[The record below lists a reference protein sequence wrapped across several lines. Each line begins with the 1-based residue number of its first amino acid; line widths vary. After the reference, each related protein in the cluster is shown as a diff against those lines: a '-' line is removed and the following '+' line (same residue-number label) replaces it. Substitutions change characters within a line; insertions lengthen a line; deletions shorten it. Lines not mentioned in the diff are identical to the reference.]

1 MADCFLCSFV
11 GARVRGVSLGCAR
24 IKLEFIAMTSVSLLS
39 GLLSHS
45 GGCTQRCN
53 VFGSCD
59 MDLGNH
65 GLLQWIRCSIWLR
78 KNSS

>member
-11 GARVRGVSLGCAR
+11 DGMVHDVSLGCAR
-24 IKLEFIAMTSVSLLS
+24 IRLKIIAMTSVSLLS

-53 VFGSCD
+53 VFGSRD

-65 GLLQWIRCSIWLR
+65 GLLQWIRCSIWLQ
-78 KNSS
+78 KENC